1 MAARPYNSE
10 FDGRSQT
17 EHGGIPN
24 SLGVIRIIW
33 IDGPAGGM
41 SYILKHRLN
50 HPSRLDLGLIG
61 YLKHRLVVAN
71 WDWRVCKIL
80 NVKIKLLG
88 GVGDPGIRERNPK
101 LIVRA

>member
-1 MAARPYNSE
+1 MAAPPYNSE

-24 SLGVIRIIW
+24 SLGVTRIIW
-33 IDGPAGGM
+33 IDGPAGGI
-41 SYILKHRLN
+41 SYILKHRST
-50 HPSRLDLGLIG
+50 HPYSLDRGLIG
-61 YLKHRLVVAN
+61 YLKHRRVVSN
-71 WDWRVCKIL
+71 WDWRVRKIW
-80 NVKIKLLG
+80 NVTIKLLV